1 LRTRPLQGQHECD
14 TPSIAKAGRTWDP
27 LTVPMSAA
35 SLPAPLEP
43 ASPRVAARRA
53 PQGRLDPVENICK
66 SLTGREEPCAAA
78 PPVGDGRYRRAYLA
92 AARSEGWGQAGARC
106 GQRTMVCAE
115 GGTVRI
121 APQLCDTWACKVCG
135 PRRVAW
141 LKRQLGAAV
150 ERHGLEQFWT
160 LTIWTKTCTP
170 VESFEVA
177 TRAWHKLRTRL
188 QQVHGRFSFVWTI
201 EATKQGYAHLHLLTS
216 LPISRR
222 ELSDRWCQAS
232 GGSFVVDTQ
241 PIASTK
247 ASNYLAKYCVQQ
259 ATLRQDPAWAQ
270 LAGKRMFSKSRDVQ
284 FEPFR
289 TRSEGAGG
297 TWEVWERP
305 YWDAAAKLRS
315 VAPVA
320 SERVA
325 GVPSLTV
332 RAAGGLVGGVP
343 ACLAVASSPC
353 LVVEPPSEAP
363 ARPCSVPNAGVLSY
377 SKHTLLRAFHGGH
390 TGPPRRE
397 NVVASIASCM
407 GVVRSAHHPPPGS
420 PQAPQEE
427 KGGA

>member
-1 LRTRPLQGQHECD
+1 M
-14 TPSIAKAGRTWDP
+14 WDP
-27 LTVPMSAA
+27 PTVPMPAA
-35 SLPAPLEP
+35 SPAT
-43 ASPRVAARRA
+43 RRA
-53 PQGRLDPVENICK
+53 PIGRLDPVENICK
-66 SLTGREEPCAAA
+66 SLTGGEEPCRAALPVGGELDQA
-78 PPVGDGRYRRAYLA
+78 PPTVGDGRHRRAYLQ

-150 ERHGLEQFWT
+150 ERHGLDQFWT
-160 LTIWTKTCTP
+160 LTIWTETCTP
-170 VESFEVA
+170 VESFEVVA
-177 TRAWHKLRTRL
+177 
-188 QQVHGRFSFVWTI
+188 
-201 EATKQGYAHLHLLTS
+201 
-216 LPISRR
+216 
-222 ELSDRWCQAS
+222 
-232 GGSFVVDTQ
+232 
-241 PIASTK
+241 K

-289 TRSEGAGG
+289 TRSEDAGG
-297 TWEVWERP
+297 AWEVWERP

-320 SERVA
+320 CERVA

-343 ACLAVASSPC
+343 ACL
-353 LVVEPPSEAP
+353 VVESAPRPVVAPPSAASAEFCP
-363 ARPCSVPNAGVLSY
+363 GQNIPCSLPDPVFLRGA
-377 SKHTLLRAFHGGH
+377 KDALLRVLHGGH

-397 NVVASIASCM
+397 KVAASIPSWM
-407 GVVRSAHHPPPGS
+407 GGVPSAHPPHPGS
-420 PQAPQEE
+420 THAPQGE

>member
-1 LRTRPLQGQHECD
+1 M
-14 TPSIAKAGRTWDP
+14 WDP
-27 LTVPMSAA
+27 PTVPMSAA
-35 SLPAPLEP
+35 SPAT
-43 ASPRVAARRA
+43 RRA
-53 PQGRLDPVENICK
+53 PPRRLDPVENICK
-66 SLTGREEPCAAA
+66 SLTGSEEPCPAAR
-78 PPVGDGRYRRAYLA
+78 PVGDGRHRRAYLA

-160 LTIWTKTCTP
+160 LTIWTETCTP
-170 VESFEVA
+170 VESFDVV
-177 TRAWHKLRTRL
+177 TKAWHKLRTRL

-216 LPISRR
+216 LPITRR
-222 ELSDRWCQAS
+222 ELSDRWRQAS
-232 GGSFVVDTQ
+232 GGSFIVETQ
-241 PIASTK
+241 PIASAK
-247 ASNYLAKYCVQQ
+247 ASNYLSKYCVQQ

-297 TWEVWERP
+297 AWEVWERP

-343 ACLAVASSPC
+343 ACL
-353 LVVEPPSEAP
+353 VVESAPRPVVAPPSAASAEFCP
-363 ARPCSVPNAGVLSY
+363 GQNIPCSLPDPVFLRGA
-377 SKHTLLRAFHGGH
+377 KDALLRVLHGGH

-397 NVVASIASCM
+397 KVAASIPSWM
-407 GVVRSAHHPPPGS
+407 GGVPSAHPPHPGS
-420 PQAPQEE
+420 THAPQGE